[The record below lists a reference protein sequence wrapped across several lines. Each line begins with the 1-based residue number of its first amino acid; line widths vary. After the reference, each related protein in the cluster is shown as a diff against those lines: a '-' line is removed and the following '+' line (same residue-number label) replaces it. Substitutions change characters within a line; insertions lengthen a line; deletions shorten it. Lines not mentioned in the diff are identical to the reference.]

1 MCAKKYYILNPSTCT
16 FGNGKYLENVY
27 DNSVIECDEIEGAV
41 QSESII
47 TLPRQK
53 ANSKMN
59 DFYILLAFFINDYNA
74 MIIINIYCYYYH
86 KNHQQNLLY
95 CMKWLIAN

>member
-1 MCAKKYYILNPSTCT
+1 MCAKKYDILNPSTCT

-53 ANSKMN
+53 TNSKMN

-74 MIIINIYCYYYH
+74 ID
-86 KNHQQNLLY
+86 NHQYLL
-95 CMKWLIAN
+95 LLLP

>member
-53 ANSKMN
+53 KT
-59 DFYILLAFFINDYNA
+59 L
-74 MIIINIYCYYYH
+74 
-86 KNHQQNLLY
+86 K
-95 CMKWLIAN
+95 